1 MAKQKDPELTSHGH
15 TRITTVVIYRATISD
30 NYLETSRK
38 GPLQLKI

>member
-1 MAKQKDPELTSHGH
+1 MAKQKDPALTCHGH
-15 TRITTVVIYRATISD
+15 IRITTVVIYRATVGE